1 MATRAKFMCLNV
13 TDHGHNKTVRL
24 QAVYSRK
31 EGTESRDFTTA
42 TPSGTLEMTINN
54 PLASCQ
60 FKPMR
65 NYYLDISECPEAQQN
80 HDPDG
85 KHKGNV
91 PMEALNPV
99 A

>member
-1 MATRAKFMCLNV
+1 MATRAKFQCLNV

-31 EGTESRDFTTA
+31 EGTESHDFTTA

-54 PLASCQ
+54 PKASVQ
-60 FKPMR
+60 FVPLR
-65 NYYLDISECPEAQQN
+65 NYYLDISECPEASQTY
-80 HDPDG
+80 DADG

-91 PMEALNPV
+91 LMEALNPV
-99 A
+99 Q